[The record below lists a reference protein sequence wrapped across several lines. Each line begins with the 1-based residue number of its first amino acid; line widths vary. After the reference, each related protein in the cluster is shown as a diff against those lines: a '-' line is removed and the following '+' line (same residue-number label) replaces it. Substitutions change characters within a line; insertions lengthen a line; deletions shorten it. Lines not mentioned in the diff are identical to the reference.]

1 MAPLVDTPIAE
12 TEAPVRSPSSSL
24 HRVIFLPLSAFD
36 EILPGVVV
44 FGEPRPSGLKPPL
57 GAGLE
62 QQVLRERLEEAQPSA
77 ASHYQHQLKRTEG
90 TLRMT
95 FATLRNETELMKS
108 ASEAVPY
115 VPSTV
120 ALPNFKLA
128 SAGRCSRPL

>member
-1 MAPLVDTPIAE
+1 MSLLV
-12 TEAPVRSPSSSL
+12 S
-24 HRVIFLPLSAFD
+24 FSAVD
-36 EILPGVVV
+36 QIIPGVVLS
-44 FGEPRPSGLKPPL
+44 GEPRPSGLKPPL

-77 ASHYQHQLKRTEG
+77 ASYYQHQLKRTEG

-95 FATLRNETELMKS
+95 FFAKLRNEPEPMKS

-120 ALPNFKLA
+120 AVPNFKLA